1 MRRAVPRQAV
11 PLCWPE
17 SHSSTSAFQAI
28 VVTHFR
34 SPCQPLLL
42 LVLRL
47 LYSSC
52 SSNLLLSIRLVDIKV
67 QDYVNPIYILRRK
80 QVGLTGKL
88 LATES
93 VEWSS
98 LERECFCQYKFSI
111 HFKYIFETVTYLFT
125 CGQGSPKL
133 QFPYLLLSFWT

>member
-1 MRRAVPRQAV
+1 MLAMGGASCKDKAKLIHAPCRAVPRQAG

-47 LYSSC
+47 LYSSF
-52 SSNLLLSIRLVDIKV
+52 SSNLHLSIRLVEIKV
-67 QDYVNPIYILRRK
+67 QDYVNPILYILC
-80 QVGLTGKL
+80 
-88 LATES
+88 A
-93 VEWSS
+93 
-98 LERECFCQYKFSI
+98 
-111 HFKYIFETVTYLFT
+111 
-125 CGQGSPKL
+125 GSRL
-133 QFPYLLLSFWT
+133 V